1 MGQRHAPVTTGS
13 GRPVLGVGPFRPTF
27 PVEGDALQ
35 RPHGSVLRTDAPLAP
50 VPEDEWAALA

>member
-13 GRPVLGVGPFRPTF
+13 GRSVLEVGPFRPTV

-35 RPHGSVLRTDAPLAP
+35 RPHGSVLRSDDPFVP